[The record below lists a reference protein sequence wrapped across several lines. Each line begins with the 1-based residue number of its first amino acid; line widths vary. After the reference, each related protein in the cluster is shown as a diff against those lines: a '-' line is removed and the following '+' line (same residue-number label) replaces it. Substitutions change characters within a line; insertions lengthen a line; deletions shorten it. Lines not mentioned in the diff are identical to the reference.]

1 MHILV
6 QLCRNVMPRNL
17 EMVINMNFMKYCN
30 NGSPSEVQHVPKMT
44 KNRVLRVNFDLD
56 GEPLSHYFI
65 KFMLRIISR
74 LLDFTFS
81 AKLNKDMH

>member
-1 MHILV
+1 
-6 QLCRNVMPRNL
+6 
-17 EMVINMNFMKYCN
+17 MKYCKKWLTFR
-30 NGSPSEVQHVPKMT
+30 GAICLKTT

-74 LLDFTFS
+74 LLDIRIS
-81 AKLNKDMH
+81 AKSNKDIH